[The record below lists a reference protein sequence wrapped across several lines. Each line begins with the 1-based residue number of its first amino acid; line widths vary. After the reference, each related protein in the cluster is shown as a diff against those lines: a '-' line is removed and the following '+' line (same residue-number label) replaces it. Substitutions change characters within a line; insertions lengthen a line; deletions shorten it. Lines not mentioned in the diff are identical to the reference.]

1 MSLTAFLEVA
11 IGLVFTYLLL
21 SLIATWVNETIA
33 SVFKLRANDLKK
45 AIQDLLEDPDKVK
58 EFYEHPLIK
67 ALSRQKNGQVKRLPA
82 YIPDRTFALVAL
94 DVLSEKKALITESAD
109 ELKPLIDSLPSGGV
123 KDTFDTFWRAGA
135 KSVESL
141 RSDVETWFNDK
152 MDRLSGVY
160 KRRAQLISGVV
171 GLVLAVGLNIDT
183 ITITDAL
190 WREPALRT
198 GITEYVTKNAEEYDS
213 EDDVDVPVDELR
225 ETLASLQ
232 LPMGWGTYAPRTS
245 AMMSSAKAAG
255 RDENWAVFTGWLLTG
270 VGWLLTGLAVSQGAP
285 FWFQLLM
292 KLVNLRSSGAVPKV
306 EEEAKELEALLE
318 VKLKGVKEDLLD
330 ELKKPPSS

>member
-11 IGLVFTYLLL
+11 IGLVFIYLLL

-67 ALSRQKNGQVKRLPA
+67 ALSRQKNGQVKRLPS

-94 DVLSEKKALITESAD
+94 DVLSEKKALITESAG
-109 ELKPLIDSLPSGGV
+109 ELKPLFDSLPSSV
-123 KDTFDTFWRAGA
+123 RDTFDTFWRAGA

-198 GITEYVTKNAEEYDS
+198 GITEYVAKNAEKYKS
-213 EDDVDVPVDELR
+213 ENDVDVPVDELR
-225 ETLASLQ
+225 KTLASLE

-245 AMMSSAKAAG
+245 AMMSSAQAAG
-255 RDENWAVFTGWLLTG
+255 RDENWAAFTGWLLTG

-285 FWFQLLM
+285 FWFELLM
-292 KLVNLRSSGAVPKV
+292 KLVNLRSSGVVPKV
-306 EEEAKELEALLE
+306 EEEARDLEALLE
-318 VKLKGVKEDLLD
+318 DKLKGVKEDLD
-330 ELKKPPSS
+330 ELKKKLPSS